1 MLTNYF
7 GVSERN
13 VLMLDMYTALP
24 AEIGTRVVT
33 RSLRGL
39 LPVFM

>member
-13 VLMLDMYTALP
+13 ALLLHMYTTLP

-33 RSLRGL
+33 RSLKD
-39 LPVFM
+39 LPLVFM

>member
-13 VLMLDMYTALP
+13 ALMLDMYTALL
-24 AEIGTRVVT
+24 AEIGTIVFT
-33 RSLRGL
+33 RSLRGPP
-39 LPVFM
+39 PVFM